1 MKIEEQILKR
11 MKRAEPGTLFFPEQF
26 RDLGESTAIRKAF
39 QRLSQNGK
47 ITRVTQGM
55 YVIPKESLLLGKI
68 MPGAEDVAEAIAKRD
83 RARIIPT
90 GAQALNLLGLSTQ
103 VPMKIVYLTDGAAR
117 IVKVGKQT
125 IKFKKVAPKN
135 LTTIGPISSLI
146 IQALKMI
153 GKGKVSEIELN
164 KIIEHLQKEKR
175 KNMLHDMQLAPVWIA
190 EIMRMAIKTKE

>member
-1 MKIEEQILKR
+1 

-68 MPGAEDVAEAIAKRD
+68 LPGAEEVAEAIAKRD

-103 VPMKIVYLTDGAAR
+103 VPMKIV
-117 IVKVGKQT
+117 
-125 IKFKKVAPKN
+125 
-135 LTTIGPISSLI
+135 
-146 IQALKMI
+146 
-153 GKGKVSEIELN
+153 
-164 KIIEHLQKEKR
+164 
-175 KNMLHDMQLAPVWIA
+175 
-190 EIMRMAIKTKE
+190 